1 MLHSTR
7 PMASELET
15 LRGWIRPYQVLK
27 NAVVVLGRSL
37 GAPLKHALIMS
48 GPALPLEVRLSEPAG
63 DGAQCTRRIIVEP
76 DDSIAGDESVRVR
89 LVDPEA
95 EGDAAQER
103 TIAWHGDERVAA
115 TKVIT
120 AIRELAG
127 LDAA

>member
-1 MLHSTR
+1 MLHSFT

-15 LRGWIRPYQVLK
+15 LHGWVRPYQVLK

-37 GAPLKHALIMS
+37 GAPLKKALIMS

-76 DDSIAGDESVRVR
+76 DDSIAGDDSVRVR

-95 EGDAAQER
+95 EGDTAQER
-103 TIAWHGDERVAA
+103 TIAWNGDERVAA